1 MEKKSHNMLSLI
13 LDPRFKTLWLVSSF
27 ISGGQ
32 GVSIVEDYSKQSL
45 FPIFLKCHHVL
56 HPMAKFD
63 LS

>member
-1 MEKKSHNMLSLI
+1 MLFLM

-32 GVSIVEDYSKQSL
+32 GVSIVEDYDKQSL
-45 FPIFLKCHHVL
+45 FPILLKCHHVL

-63 LS
+63 LW